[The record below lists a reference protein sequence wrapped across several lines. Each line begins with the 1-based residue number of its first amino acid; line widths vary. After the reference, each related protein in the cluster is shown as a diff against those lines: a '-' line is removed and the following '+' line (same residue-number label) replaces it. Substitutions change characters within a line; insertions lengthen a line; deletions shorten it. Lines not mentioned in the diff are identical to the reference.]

1 MPGIRFMQLLIGLSL
16 GLTSIF
22 SFPGSTLAQQN
33 PNSDRFI

>member
-1 MPGIRFMQLLIGLSL
+1 MPGIRFVQLLIGLSL

-22 SFPGSTLAQQN
+22 VFPGSRWPSKS